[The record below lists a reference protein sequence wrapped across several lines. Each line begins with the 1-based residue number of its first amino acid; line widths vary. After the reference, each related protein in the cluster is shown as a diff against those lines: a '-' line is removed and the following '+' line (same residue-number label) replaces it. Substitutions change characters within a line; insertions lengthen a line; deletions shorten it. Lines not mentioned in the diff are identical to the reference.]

1 MSTSDLLQR
10 LRHWMPVFQWLPGY
24 QKNYLRGDVLAGVTV
39 AMMLIPQAMSYALL
53 AGLPPYVG
61 LYASVV
67 PLLLYAVFGT
77 SRELAVGPTALQAL
91 LVASGLAVLADG
103 SASQYLALAVML
115 ALMVGIIELLM
126 GLARLGYLANFLSQ
140 PVISGFTSAAALI
153 IGFSQLQHLIGVDLP
168 RTDNLLALIWMTLQQ
183 WQALNPVAL
192 LIGAGSIGLLVVLR
206 WLNPLIP
213 GPLLG
218 VAVATLVVWLLRLDS
233 QAGVDIVGVV
243 PSGLPTPAFPVVEWS
258 LVVDLVPIA
267 LTIALIGLVE
277 SIAVARRIANE
288 HGYDVSP
295 DRELVALGVANMGA
309 ALSQAMPVTGS
320 FSRSAVNTRAGART
334 GLAGIITA
342 GMIAA
347 VLLAGTSLLHFI
359 PTAALAAVIMVA
371 VAGLLD
377 FRIVGR
383 LWRVRRDDLVMWAI
397 AFGGTLLL
405 GVQTGILLAIV
416 ASLLWFVV
424 RTTRPHYAVMGR
436 LPDSAAYRNIDR
448 YPEVVTY
455 PGVLIVRFD
464 AQFYFGN
471 VAFLR
476 DTLRRLEVEQATPV
490 RAVVLDAAAVN
501 QLDYSADVML
511 HELLRDYRSRG
522 IGLFLANVKGPVRD
536 VMVRSGFVAA
546 LGEQRFFIST
556 EDAVQAA
563 REWAEGT
570 TA

>member
-1 MSTSDLLQR
+1 
-10 LRHWMPVFQWLPGY
+10 MPVLQWLPGY
-24 QKNYLRGDVLAGVTV
+24 RRRYLRGDVLAGVTV
-39 AMMLIPQAMSYALL
+39 AMMLIPQAMSYAML

-91 LVASGLAVLADG
+91 LVASGLAVLSDG

-115 ALMVGIIELLM
+115 ALMVGLIELVM
-126 GLARLGYLANFLSQ
+126 GLCRLGYLANFLSQ

-168 RTDNLLALIWMTLQQ
+168 RGDNLMVLIWLTLQQ
-183 WQALNPVAL
+183 WQDLNPVAL
-192 LIGAGSIGLLVVLR
+192 LIGASSIGLLVLLR

-213 GPLLG
+213 GPLLV
-218 VAVATLVVWLLRLDS
+218 VALATLVVWLLRLDA
-233 QAGVDIVGVV
+233 QAGIDIVGAV
-243 PSGLPTPAFPVVEWS
+243 PTGLPSPALPMIEWG
-258 LVVDLVPIA
+258 LVVDLIPIA

-288 HGYDVSP
+288 RGYDVSP

-309 ALSQAMPVTGS
+309 AVSQSMPVTGS

-334 GLAGIITA
+334 GLAGMVTA
-342 GMIAA
+342 LLIAG
-347 VLLAGTSLLHFI
+347 VLLAGTPLLYFI
-359 PTAALAAVIMVA
+359 PAAALAAVIMVA
-371 VAGLLD
+371 IAGLLD
-377 FRIVGR
+377 FRMAGR

-405 GVQTGILLAIV
+405 GVQAGIVLAV
-416 ASLLWFVV
+416 MASLLWFVI
-424 RTTRPHYAVMGR
+424 RTTRPHFAVLGR
-436 LPDSAAYRNIDR
+436 LPGSDSYRNVKR
-448 YPEVVTY
+448 YPEVDTF

-471 VAFLR
+471 VAFLK
-476 DTLRRLEVEQATPV
+476 DTLRRLETQRSEPLNAL
-490 RAVVLDAAAVN
+490 VLDAAAVN

-511 HELLRDYRSRG
+511 HELLRDYQARG

-536 VMVRSGFVAA
+536 VMDRSGFSRA
-546 LGEQRFFIST
+546 LGEEHFFIST
-556 EDAVQAA
+556 EAAVQAA
-563 REWAEGT
+563 QAWAQKMND
-570 TA
+570 